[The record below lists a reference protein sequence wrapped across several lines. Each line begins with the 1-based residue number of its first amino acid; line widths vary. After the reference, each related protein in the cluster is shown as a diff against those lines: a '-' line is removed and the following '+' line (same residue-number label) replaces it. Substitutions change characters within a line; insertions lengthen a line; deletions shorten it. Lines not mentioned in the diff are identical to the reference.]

1 MGRVSFNAASQL
13 IALGAVLGLQTIYL
27 FFVARHLGPTDF
39 GWFSFSWSIVQ
50 VLLVV
55 GDLGLHNTAI
65 REISADPAESFRSSE
80 QLLWLK
86 LRLSLALAAFPLLLG
101 FAMGMQPGVHL
112 ALAVFGIGMLFQS
125 LSIAINILFQANG
138 RLYLASLNIALLFA
152 VQFVLGL
159 TLIALGGGLA
169 ALAAAY
175 AVAAFVALCCNL
187 FLFRR
192 LVHPLNWTRP
202 PSDWKG
208 CLRSSLP
215 VGLSNIFQAAG
226 SRLTIWLLVFLVTP
240 AEAGVFAAAFRLP
253 AALNNVPLGVLG
265 AVLPVFASHQ
275 ADPKAIRPLVA
286 KALVVLEVF
295 AVVVGALLG
304 LLAGPLIAFI
314 YGPQYTSSVAC
325 LRILAWCLVP
335 SFSSLVFQHI
345 LLSQNRLVVLL
356 PWLTGGGVLLSLGL
370 CLWLVPEMGARGAS
384 WAVLLTELGLTTAY
398 AFLGGRFLLGRLW
411 IGDRETV
418 T

>member
-65 REISADPAESFRSSE
+65 REISPDPAESLRSSE

-125 LSIAINILFQANG
+125 LSIAINILFQ
-138 RLYLASLNIALLFA
+138 
-152 VQFVLGL
+152 
-159 TLIALGGGLA
+159 
-169 ALAAAY
+169 
-175 AVAAFVALCCNL
+175 
-187 FLFRR
+187 
-192 LVHPLNWTRP
+192 
-202 PSDWKG
+202 
-208 CLRSSLP
+208 
-215 VGLSNIFQAAG
+215 
-226 SRLTIWLLVFLVTP
+226 VFLVTP

-295 AVVVGALLG
+295 AVVVGAFLG
-304 LLAGPLIAFI
+304 LLAGPLIALI

-370 CLWLVPEMGARGAS
+370 CLWLVPEMGATGAS

-398 AFLGGRFLLGRLW
+398 AFLGGRFLLGRSW